1 MTLRVFA
8 PGRVNTM
15 GDHID
20 YLGGLAQPLALPQG
34 TTVEL
39 SPIEGGQH
47 KLSAAPMARPVGRS
61 EHRRPPQDNGLI
73 IWPGPWRLWI
83 ARSA

>member
-8 PGRVNTM
+8 PAGVNTM

-20 YLGGLAQPLALPQG
+20 YLGGLVLPLALPQG

-39 SPIEGGQH
+39 SPIGVVNTKPLAALMVRHAGQ
-47 KLSAAPMARPVGRS
+47 S

-73 IWPGPWRLWI
+73 IWLVPWRL
-83 ARSA
+83 